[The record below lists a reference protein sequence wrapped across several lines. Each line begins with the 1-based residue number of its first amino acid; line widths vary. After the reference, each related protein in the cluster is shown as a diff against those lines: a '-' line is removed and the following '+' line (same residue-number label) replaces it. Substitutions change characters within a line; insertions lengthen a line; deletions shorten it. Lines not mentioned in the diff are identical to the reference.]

1 MSPSRQDETQ
11 PLLQQ
16 NHSPRQQDD
25 QEQKVE
31 FGEKDAEDPQQWT
44 TFWKYAVVAQV
55 SAIAFFLPMASSI
68 YAPASDIIA
77 AEFGTSSMVLLLHQ
91 TGYVCMLGIGP
102 LFHAPMSETFG
113 RRIVYLI
120 NLCVFT
126 LLQIPV
132 ALSPNVESFILL
144 RTLSGFFGS
153 VGVGNGGGSI
163 SDMLGLHERA
173 KALGFYMIFP
183 LLAPTIGPFISGLM
197 VDRVDWRWLSWL
209 NMLLAAF
216 TTILCYFFLY
226 ETRAVTILQ
235 QRQKRLERKHP
246 ETKFFVEGASHDS
259 FVSKVGKNSTRAV
272 KILFTQPIVLI
283 MSIYQALVFSTM
295 YSLYAKYSTIWEEPP
310 YEFTKTQVGLAYL
323 APAVGFIVTGFLVV
337 LLVDRLY
344 NYITRL
350 NDDEEGRPEYRLPL
364 ATLGSVSLPIS
375 LFWFGWTIEKDF
387 SWPIPLIAMVL
398 FGVAQVS
405 IFNPV
410 QTYYIDAYTSNAASA
425 VAAGAFLRSIVGG
438 IVPLFVGP
446 MFDKLGYGLG
456 LSVFGILAVIL
467 MPAPVLF
474 YYIGQRLREKFP
486 FKG

>member
-1 MSPSRQDETQ
+1 MPDERQ
-11 PLLQQ
+11 PLLQPNPSQ
-16 NHSPRQQDD
+16 NEEDE
-25 QEQKVE
+25 EQKVE
-31 FGEKDAEDPQQWT
+31 FGEKDPEDPQQWPG
-44 TFWKYAVVAQV
+44 FWKYAVVGQV
-55 SAIAFFLPMASSI
+55 SLIAFFLPMASSI

-77 AEFGTSSMVLLLHQ
+77 SEFETSSSLLLLHQ

-120 NLCVFT
+120 SLCIFT

-132 ALSPNVESFILL
+132 ALSPNVESFIVL
-144 RTLSGFFGS
+144 RTLSGFFAS

-209 NMLLAAF
+209 NMLLAAL

-235 QRQKRLERKHP
+235 QRQKHLQKKHP
-246 ETKFFVEGASHDS
+246 HTRFFVGGASNDSDS

-295 YSLYAKYSTIWEEPP
+295 YSLYAKYSTIWQEPP

-323 APAVGFIVTGFLVV
+323 APAVGFITAGFFLV
-337 LLVDRLY
+337 LFVDRLY
-344 NYITRL
+344 NYIARL

-375 LFWFGWTIEKDF
+375 LFWFGWAIEKDA

-410 QTYYIDAYTSNAASA
+410 QTYYIDAYPSNAASA